1 MEEQRTNGNSCKN
14 KWVLAITAI
23 IILAGSNIYFFTK
36 YNEQSKLIEN
46 QLHYINELN
55 ANITKSSLLSTL
67 RFWFSYFIIL
77 PFQLFTNWWLT
88 SREIVIYNSEAII
101 GLRLAGA
108 PIEDLIFGFAMI
120 LAVMSLWES
129 KTNVGKI

>member
-1 MEEQRTNGNSCKN
+1 MRFELSYTQ
-14 KWVLAITAI
+14 ITVYAL
-23 IILAGSNIYFFTK
+23 ILTIFFDMF
-36 YNEQSKLIEN
+36 
-46 QLHYINELN
+46 
-55 ANITKSSLLSTL
+55 ITKNSLLSTL
-67 RFWFSYFIIL
+67 RFWISYFIIL
-77 PFQLFTNWWLT
+77 PFQLLTDYWLT

-129 KTNVGKI
+129 KTKRG

>member
-1 MEEQRTNGNSCKN
+1 MRFELSYTQ
-14 KWVLAITAI
+14 ITVYAL
-23 IILAGSNIYFFTK
+23 ILTIFFDMF
-36 YNEQSKLIEN
+36 
-46 QLHYINELN
+46 
-55 ANITKSSLLSTL
+55 ITKNSLLSTL
-67 RFWFSYFIIL
+67 RFWISYFIIL
-77 PFQLFTNWWLT
+77 PFQLITNYWLT

-129 KTNVGKI
+129 KTKRG

>member
-1 MEEQRTNGNSCKN
+1 MRFELSYTQ
-14 KWVLAITAI
+14 ITIYAL
-23 IILAGSNIYFFTK
+23 ILTIFFDMF
-36 YNEQSKLIEN
+36 
-46 QLHYINELN
+46 
-55 ANITKSSLLSTL
+55 ITKNSLLSTL
-67 RFWFSYFIIL
+67 RVWFSYFIIL

-88 SREIVIYNSEAII
+88 SREIVTYNSEAII

-129 KTNVGKI
+129 KIKRADLP

>member
-1 MEEQRTNGNSCKN
+1 M
-14 KWVLAITAI
+14 
-23 IILAGSNIYFFTK
+23 F
-36 YNEQSKLIEN
+36 
-46 QLHYINELN
+46 
-55 ANITKSSLLSTL
+55 ITKNSLLSTL

-77 PFQLFTNWWLT
+77 PFQLLTNYWLT
-88 SREIVIYNSEAII
+88 SREIVIYNSESII

-129 KTNVGKI
+129 KTKRG

>member
-1 MEEQRTNGNSCKN
+1 MRFELSYTQITVY
-14 KWVLAITAI
+14 VL
-23 IILAGSNIYFFTK
+23 ILTIFFDMF
-36 YNEQSKLIEN
+36 
-46 QLHYINELN
+46 
-55 ANITKSSLLSTL
+55 ITKNSLLSTL

-77 PFQLFTNWWLT
+77 PFQLLTNYWLT

-129 KTNVGKI
+129 KTKRG

>member
-1 MEEQRTNGNSCKN
+1 MRFELSYTQ
-14 KWVLAITAI
+14 ITVYAL
-23 IILAGSNIYFFTK
+23 ILTIFFDMF
-36 YNEQSKLIEN
+36 
-46 QLHYINELN
+46 
-55 ANITKSSLLSTL
+55 ITKNSLLSTL
-67 RFWFSYFIIL
+67 RFWISYFIVL
-77 PFQLFTNWWLT
+77 PFQLLTNYWLT

-129 KTNVGKI
+129 KTKRG

>member
-1 MEEQRTNGNSCKN
+1 MRFELSYTQ
-14 KWVLAITAI
+14 ITVYAL
-23 IILAGSNIYFFTK
+23 ILTIFFDMF
-36 YNEQSKLIEN
+36 
-46 QLHYINELN
+46 
-55 ANITKSSLLSTL
+55 ITKNSLLSTL
-67 RFWFSYFIIL
+67 RFWFSYLIIL
-77 PFQLFTNWWLT
+77 PFQLLTNYWLT

-129 KTNVGKI
+129 KTKRG

>member
-1 MEEQRTNGNSCKN
+1 MRFELSYTQ
-14 KWVLAITAI
+14 ITVYAL
-23 IILAGSNIYFFTK
+23 ILTIFFDMF
-36 YNEQSKLIEN
+36 
-46 QLHYINELN
+46 
-55 ANITKSSLLSTL
+55 ITKNSLLSTL

-77 PFQLFTNWWLT
+77 PFQLLTNYWLT

-129 KTNVGKI
+129 KTKAGKI

>member
-1 MEEQRTNGNSCKN
+1 MRFELSYTQ
-14 KWVLAITAI
+14 ITVYAL
-23 IILAGSNIYFFTK
+23 ILTIFFDMF
-36 YNEQSKLIEN
+36 
-46 QLHYINELN
+46 
-55 ANITKSSLLSTL
+55 ITKNSLLSTL
-67 RFWFSYFIIL
+67 RFWFSYLIIL
-77 PFQLFTNWWLT
+77 PFQLLTNYWLT

-129 KTNVGKI
+129 KTKRD

>member
-1 MEEQRTNGNSCKN
+1 MRFELSYTQ
-14 KWVLAITAI
+14 ITVYAL
-23 IILAGSNIYFFTK
+23 ILTIFFDMF
-36 YNEQSKLIEN
+36 
-46 QLHYINELN
+46 
-55 ANITKSSLLSTL
+55 ITKNSLLSTL

-77 PFQLFTNWWLT
+77 PFQLLTNYWLT

-129 KTNVGKI
+129 KIKRAYLP

>member
-1 MEEQRTNGNSCKN
+1 MRFELSYTQ
-14 KWVLAITAI
+14 ITVYAL
-23 IILAGSNIYFFTK
+23 ILTIFFDMF
-36 YNEQSKLIEN
+36 
-46 QLHYINELN
+46 
-55 ANITKSSLLSTL
+55 ITKNSLLSTL

-77 PFQLFTNWWLT
+77 PFQLLTNYWLT
-88 SREIVIYNSEAII
+88 SREIVIYNIEAII

-129 KTNVGKI
+129 KNKRG

>member
-1 MEEQRTNGNSCKN
+1 MRFELSYTQ
-14 KWVLAITAI
+14 ITVYAL
-23 IILAGSNIYFFTK
+23 ILTIFFDMF
-36 YNEQSKLIEN
+36 
-46 QLHYINELN
+46 
-55 ANITKSSLLSTL
+55 ITKNSLLSTL
-67 RFWFSYFIIL
+67 RFWISYFIIL
-77 PFQLFTNWWLT
+77 PFQLLTNYWLT

-129 KTNVGKI
+129 KTNRG